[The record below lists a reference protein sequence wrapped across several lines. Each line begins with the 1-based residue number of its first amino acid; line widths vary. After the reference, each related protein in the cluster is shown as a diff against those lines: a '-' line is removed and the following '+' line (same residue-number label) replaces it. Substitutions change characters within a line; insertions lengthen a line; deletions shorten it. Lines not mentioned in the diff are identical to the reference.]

1 MSEVETERLA
11 KVLAA
16 RGIASRREA
25 EKMITQ
31 GQVAVNGE
39 VVLHPGHPVNPAK
52 DSIRVDGQ
60 AIPAHPRLV
69 YYLLHKP
76 KGYIVTRSDPEGRKS
91 VFELFP
97 ELPARVESVGRLDIN
112 TEGALLLTNDGDLA
126 HRLTHPSAGVPKRY
140 LAKVYRTPG
149 EKTIARMEAGLDL
162 EDGRTAPCKVRV
174 VSATEKENAWV
185 EITVTEGRNRLVRRI
200 FAAVGHPVAKLV
212 RQSFATLSIRGL
224 ERGQFRSLSG
234 EEVERLREI
243 AGGTPATV
251 AGQRPRAAKEGFAKP
266 NPDWVKKRVAGNKKR
281 AMKRG

>member
-25 EKMITQ
+25 ERMITQ
-31 GQVAVNGE
+31 GLVSVNGQT
-39 VVLHPGHPVNPAK
+39 VSHPGHPVNAGK
-52 DSIRVDGQ
+52 DTIRVDGKPL
-60 AIPAHPRLV
+60 PAEARLV

-149 EKTIARMEAGLDL
+149 EKTIARMESGVDL
-162 EDGRTAPCKVRV
+162 EDGRTAACKVRV
-174 VSATEKENAWV
+174 ISATEKENAWV
-185 EITVTEGRNRLVRRI
+185 EITVTEGRNRLVRRL

-212 RQSFATLSIRGL
+212 RQSFATLSVRGL
-224 ERGQFRSLSG
+224 ERGQFRSLTG
-234 EEVERLREI
+234 EEIERLREI

-251 AGQRPRAAKEGFAKP
+251 AGQRPRAAKEGYAKP
-266 NPDWVKKRVAGNKKR
+266 DPKWVKKRVAGNKKR
-281 AMKRG
+281 AAKRG